1 MKKPA
6 VSKKFSFAQLKQVNI
21 VSWLGLY
28 RYKMQAIILI
38 ALALFVVSNIMLTVV
53 SARLDFSKGKI
64 YTLSSSTKNIIN
76 KLDDNVTITFYV
88 SSAIP
93 TQLQTLERDVRDLL
107 QEYDRVSGRV
117 NVKVVEVS
125 DEPASIQKVQAEGVE
140 VLEYS
145 QVGVSN
151 MERKAFFFGLVISY
165 KDRKEVLP
173 RVVDIGSLEYNIT
186 SSVYKLTNKELPQV
200 AMVGY
205 EPPVIPQMPDSLADF
220 KKFIEKQFS
229 LQYVAAPTPTPAPAA
244 EGEEVAPPPV
254 TAAEPFALK
263 PEYKTTLLFDNG
275 TGTYGNAEVTS
286 IKKYIQNGGNIIFF
300 VNGVNVS
307 EQQLQA
313 APATH
318 NLFNLLKEY
327 GIEVQKNVVLSTAS
341 ERINAGNGVFTLLL
355 PYPAWLQTN
364 VFDEKSSYFSNVSV
378 LSYLWSSSLKV
389 QNSTKNAVT
398 ELVKTTKES
407 WQQSSNF
414 QIAPQQIPNPAEKD
428 LQQFTVTAES
438 KNKERGN
445 VMVISSGKF
454 IDQQYLSSTS
464 NNIDFVVNVLNDYAS
479 GGALAG
485 IPLRDVSLY
494 PLPQLDNTM
503 KEVFK
508 YGNVIALPA
517 IFILYGAYRLL
528 RRNKSSV

>member
-6 VSKKFSFAQLKQVNI
+6 VSKKFSLSRLKKVNI

-28 RYKMQAIILI
+28 RFKMQVIIAI

-53 SARLDFSKGKI
+53 SARLDLSKGKI
-64 YTLSSSTKNIIN
+64 YTLSSSTKKIIN
-76 KLDDNVTITFYV
+76 KLDDNVLITFYI
-88 SSAIP
+88 SSEVP

-107 QEYDRVSGRV
+107 QEYDRASGKV
-117 NVKVVEVS
+117 AIKVVEVG
-125 DEPASIQKVQAEGVE
+125 DDPASLQKAQTEGVE

-151 MERKAFFFGLVISY
+151 MERKAFFFGLVITY
-165 KDRKEVLP
+165 KDGKEVLP

-186 SSVYKLTNKELPQV
+186 STIYKLTNKELPQV
-200 AMVGY
+200 ALVGY
-205 EPPVIPQMPDSLADF
+205 EPPIIPQMPDSLTEF
-220 KKFIEKQFS
+220 KKYVEKQFS
-229 LQYVAAPTPTPAPAA
+229 LQYITAPTPTPAPPA

-254 TAAEPFALK
+254 SGGAPFALK

-275 TGTYGNAEVTS
+275 TSTYGNAEVAQ
-286 IKKYIQNGGNIIFF
+286 IKKYIEDGGNMIFF
-300 VNGVNVS
+300 VNGVWVNQ
-307 EQQLQA
+307 QQLQGS
-313 APATH
+313 PANH

-327 GIEVQKNVVLSTAS
+327 GIELQKNIVLSTAA
-341 ERINAGNGVFTLLL
+341 ERINAGNEVFTLLL
-355 PYPAWLQTN
+355 PYPAWIQTN
-364 VFDEKSSYFSNVSV
+364 VFDEKSSYFSNASV
-378 LSYLWSSSLKV
+378 LSYLWPSSLKV
-389 QNSTKNAVT
+389 QSNGINSVT

-407 WQQSSNF
+407 WQQTSGF
-414 QIAPQQIPNPAEKD
+414 QITPQQIPNPSEKD

-445 VMVISSGKF
+445 VMVIASSKF
-454 IDQQYLSSTS
+454 IDQQFLSSTS
-464 NNIDFVVNVLNDYAS
+464 NNIEFVVNVLNDYGS
-479 GGALAG
+479 GGALSG

-494 PLPQLDNTM
+494 PLPQLDNSM

-528 RRNKSSV
+528 RRNKTTA

>member
-6 VSKKFSFAQLKQVNI
+6 VSKKFSFSRLKQINI

-76 KLDDNVTITFYV
+76 KLDDTVTITFYV
-88 SSAIP
+88 SASVP

-107 QEYDRVSGRV
+107 QEYDRSSGRV
-117 NVKVVEVS
+117 NVKIVEVADDPES
-125 DEPASIQKVQAEGVE
+125 LQKAQSEGVE

-151 MERKAFFFGLVISY
+151 LERKAFFFGIVINY
-165 KDRKEVLP
+165 KDGKEVLP

-186 SSVYKLTNKELPQV
+186 STIYKLTNKNLPQV
-200 AMVGY
+200 ALVGY
-205 EPPVIPQMPDSLADF
+205 EPPLIPQMPDSLSEF
-220 KKFIEKQFS
+220 KKFVERQFS
-229 LQYVAAPTPTPAPAA
+229 LQYIAAPTPPPSPVP
-244 EGEEVAPPPV
+244 EGEEAAPPPV
-254 TAAEPFALK
+254 SAGAPFALK

-275 TGTYGNAEVTS
+275 NSAYGNTEVTL
-286 IKKYIQNGGNIIFF
+286 IKKYIEDGGNIIFF
-300 VNGVNVS
+300 VNGVSVS

-313 APATH
+313 TPATH
-318 NLFNLLKEY
+318 NLFTILKEY
-327 GIEVQKNVVLSTAS
+327 GIELQKNIVLSTAA
-341 ERINAGNGVFTLLL
+341 ERINAGNDVFTLLL
-355 PYPAWLQTN
+355 PYPAWIQTN
-364 VFDEKSSYFSNVSV
+364 EFDQKSSYFSNVSV
-378 LSYLWSSSLKV
+378 LSYLWTSGLKV
-389 QNSTKNAVT
+389 QSDSTNAVT

-407 WQQSSNF
+407 WQQTSNF
-414 QIAPQQIPNPAEKD
+414 QIAPQKIPNPNQNEI
-428 LQQFTVTAES
+428 QQFTVTAES
-438 KNKERGN
+438 KNKDRGN
-445 VMVISSGKF
+445 VMVIASSKF
-454 IDQQYLSSTS
+454 IDQNYLSSTS
-464 NNIDFVVNVLNDYAS
+464 NNIEFVVNVLNDYAS
-479 GGALAG
+479 GGALSG
-485 IPLRDVSLY
+485 IPLREVNLY
-494 PLPQLDNTM
+494 PLPQLDNNM